1 MNHEEDDFLE
11 LEADVK
17 AWEDAIA
24 SRDESA
30 LERLR
35 LQAELDGHH
44 VQRLSQ
50 ERLLSQ
56 AIDAWKEQ
64 TPTAPETSETW
75 GDIVW
80 ERLHREKATVTRRV
94 RRMAYSIA
102 SSVAV
107 CLCLVMLIVAW
118 QNLQSNPVP
127 IVENKVETPM
137 TPPVKANADGEDL
150 SSLLAEAGE
159 SWSSL
164 MNETKTS
171 VTGSGAILKEAV
183 GGGLT
188 APELRLDGMV
198 PASFRKLFDE
208 PKTTAEPSLW
218 RELMGS

>member
-1 MNHEEDDFLE
+1 MNNDENEFLE
-11 LEADVK
+11 LEADLK

-35 LQAELDGHH
+35 QQAELDGQ
-44 VQRLSQ
+44 VQRLSR
-50 ERLLSQ
+50 ELLLSQ

-75 GDIVW
+75 GDKVW
-80 ERLHREKATVTRRV
+80 ERLHREKATVTRRS
-94 RRMAYSIA
+94 RRMAYTIA
-102 SSVAV
+102 SSLAT
-107 CLCLVMLIVAW
+107 CLCLVMLVVVW
-118 QNLQSNPVP
+118 QNLQSNQVPV
-127 IVENKVETPM
+127 VENKIETPV
-137 TPPVKANADGEDL
+137 TPPMKTNKGGEDL

-164 MNETKTS
+164 MNETKSS
-171 VTGSGAILKEAV
+171 VTGSGAILKDAV

-218 RELMGS
+218 QELMGS

>member
-1 MNHEEDDFLE
+1 VNNDENEFLE
-11 LEADVK
+11 LEADLK

-24 SRDESA
+24 SRDEGA

-35 LQAELDGHH
+35 QQAELDGQL
-44 VQRLSQ
+44 QRLSQ
-50 ERLLSQ
+50 ELLLSQ

-64 TPTAPETSETW
+64 TPTAPETSESW
-75 GDIVW
+75 GDKVW
-80 ERLHREKATVTRRV
+80 ERLHREKATVSRRS
-94 RRMAYSIA
+94 RRMAYSIV
-102 SSVAV
+102 SSLAA
-107 CLCLVMLIVAW
+107 CLCLVMLVIVW
-118 QNLQSNPVP
+118 QNLQSNQVSV
-127 IVENKVETPM
+127 VENKAETPIS
-137 TPPVKANADGEDL
+137 PPVNANTDGEDL
-150 SSLLAEAGE
+150 SSLLVEAGE

-171 VTGSGAILKEAV
+171 VTGSGAILKDAV

-218 RELMGS
+218 QELMGS

>member
-1 MNHEEDDFLE
+1 VNNDENEFLE
-11 LEADVK
+11 LETDLK

-24 SRDESA
+24 SRDEGA
-30 LERLR
+30 LEQLR
-35 LQAELDGHH
+35 QQAELDGQ

-50 ERLLSQ
+50 ELLLSQ

-80 ERLHREKATVTRRV
+80 ERLHREKATVTRRA
-94 RRMAYSIA
+94 RRMAFSIV

-107 CLCLVMLIVAW
+107 CLCLVMLVVVW
-118 QNLQSNPVP
+118 QNLQNNQVSV
-127 IVENKVETPM
+127 VENKVETPRT
-137 TPPVKANADGEDL
+137 TPVRTNNDAEDL
-150 SSLLAEAGE
+150 SSLLVEAGE

-218 RELMGS
+218 QELMGS